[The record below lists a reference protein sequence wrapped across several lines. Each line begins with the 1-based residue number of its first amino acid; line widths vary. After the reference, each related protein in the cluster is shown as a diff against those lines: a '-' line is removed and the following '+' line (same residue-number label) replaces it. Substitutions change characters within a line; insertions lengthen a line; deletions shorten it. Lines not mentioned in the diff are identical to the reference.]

1 MKEPGIEEKAK
12 PFRLVKYF
20 TLSSLVVIF
29 FGILVLSVLNT
40 HLARKMQQEKSEA
53 YARVLVENLNHQIFL
68 QFVIPIAIQY
78 GKIQLRNPEQ
88 YERMDKVVR
97 STFHSFDVEM
107 VNIFDLENTVSYSYN
122 KEIIGK
128 KNIGGTGYQNALNG
142 RLTSK
147 IVQRGNVLEIWF
159 GFPKESRM
167 LTFAPLR
174 AEKPLSTLS
183 GPILGVVE
191 IVQDL
196 SEDYQS
202 IFRFQILVFSTIS
215 VVMGTIFMVMLMI
228 VRRGEGIIRQRSLE
242 RLKLEEKLNRAKHLS
257 SLGEMTAGISHEIRN
272 PLGIIK
278 SSAELLKKK
287 MATLDPANTIPEII
301 IEESGRLDSII
312 TDFLNYARPKSPAL
326 AECRIDD
333 ILEKNLTYLEPQ
345 ISENGYV
352 VKTYIADELPRLAA
366 DADMLYQAFLNI
378 LLNAM
383 QAMPG
388 GGEIQI
394 EVNSTGGAVIIVF
407 EDEGPGITPENMD
420 KIWNPFFTTK
430 EMGTGLGLGI
440 VKNIIESHGGTI
452 DVRNNTPLRGV
463 TVRVEL
469 PVNKEHAA
477 PWKPF

>member
-1 MKEPGIEEKAK
+1 MKQVAIEEKTK

-40 HLARKMQQEKSEA
+40 HLARKLQQEKSEA
-53 YARVLVENLNHQIFL
+53 YARVLIENLNHQIFL
-68 QFVIPIAIQY
+68 QFVIPVAIQF

-88 YERMDKVVR
+88 FERMDKVVR

-107 VNIFDLENTVSYSYN
+107 VNIYDLENTVSYSFN
-122 KEIIGK
+122 KDIIGK
-128 KNIGGTGYQNALNG
+128 ENIGGTGFQNALDG
-142 RLTSK
+142 RMTSK
-147 IVQRGNVLEIWF
+147 IVQRGNFLEILF

-215 VVMGTIFMVMLMI
+215 FVMVSIFIVMLLI
-228 VRRGEGIIRQRSLE
+228 VRRGESIIRQRALE

-287 MATLDPANTIPEII
+287 MSGFDAANKIPDII
-301 IEESGRLDSII
+301 IEESSRLNNII
-312 TDFLNYARPKSPAL
+312 TDFLNYARPKSPSHAD
-326 AECRIDD
+326 CRIAD
-333 ILEKNLTYLEPQ
+333 ILEKNITYLKPQ
-345 ISENGYV
+345 IEEKGYV
-352 VKTYIADELPRLAA
+352 IKTYIADALPPLSA
-366 DADMLYQAFLNI
+366 DADMLHQAFLNI

-383 QAMPG
+383 QAMPD

-394 EVNSTGGAVIIVF
+394 EVNSTDHSVIIVF
-407 EDEGPGITPENMD
+407 EDEGPGIAPENID

-430 EMGTGLGLGI
+430 ETGTGLGLGI

-452 DVRNNTPLRGV
+452 DIRNNTPLRGV
-463 TVRVEL
+463 SVRIEL
-469 PVNKEHAA
+469 PVN
-477 PWKPF
+477 

>member
-1 MKEPGIEEKAK
+1 MKQVAAGEKTK

-20 TLSSLVVIF
+20 TLSSLIVIF
-29 FGILVLSVLNT
+29 FGILVLSILNT

-68 QFVIPIAIQY
+68 QFVIPVAWHF
-78 GKIQLRNPEQ
+78 GKIQLRNPDQ
-88 YERMDKVVR
+88 FDRMDKVVR

-107 VNIFDLENTVSYSYN
+107 INIYDLENTISYSFN
-122 KEIIGK
+122 KDIIGK
-128 KNIGGTGYQNALNG
+128 DNYGGTGFKKALAG
-142 RLTSK
+142 KMTSK
-147 IVQRGNVLEIWF
+147 IIQRGNFLEILF

-215 VVMGTIFMVMLMI
+215 IVMGSIFLVMLLI
-228 VRRGEGIIRQRSLE
+228 VRRGEGIIRQRALE

-287 MATLDPANTIPEII
+287 MSGLDPANKIPDII
-301 IEESGRLDSII
+301 IEESTRLNSII
-312 TDFLNYARPKSPAL
+312 TDFLNYARPKSPASTD
-326 AECRIDD
+326 CRIED
-333 ILEKNLTYLEPQ
+333 ILEKNLTYLKPQ
-345 ISENGYV
+345 IEEKGYIIKSYV
-352 VKTYIADELPRLAA
+352 ADSLPLLHA

-378 LLNAM
+378 ILNSM
-383 QAMPG
+383 QAMPEG
-388 GGEIQI
+388 GAIQI
-394 EVNSTGGAVIIVF
+394 EVNSTDHAVIIVF
-407 EDEGPGITPENMD
+407 EDEGPGINPETVE
-420 KIWNPFFTTK
+420 KIWDPFFTTK

-452 DVRNNTPLRGV
+452 NIRSNTPLRGV
-463 TVRVEL
+463 SVRVEL
-469 PVNKEHAA
+469 PVN
-477 PWKPF
+477 